1 MPTKKPNAE
10 TTLVTVAESI
20 GSALGAVAAK
30 ANKARKALALKTSTR
45 RHTRG
50 KARKSRHRA
59 AARAFGR
66 AARKSRLR

>member
-30 ANKARKALALKTSTR
+30 ANKARKALAPKTPA
-45 RHTRG
+45 RG
-50 KARKSRHRA
+50 IQKKARKSRHRA
-59 AARAFGR
+59 AARAFGSIT
-66 AARKSRLR
+66 RKSRLR